1 MHGRQDLRFEG
12 DGFTMV
18 SLYMIYF
25 SILSFVGY
33 LYECLAMLIWTGE
46 WDNRGFLFGPVIPIY
61 GAGALAGTLLFHCSL
76 KDHTPMMVFLVSVIA
91 SAVLEYVV
99 HYGLEKAFH
108 AYWWDYSKAP
118 LNINGRICLPASL
131 GFGVAGLLIIY
142 VINPFLIPL
151 LERIPKELAA
161 FLGMLLAAIF
171 AADTMLTVSTLSDFI
186 HRVERI
192 DERINERM
200 DNFVDNH
207 MESYKGIGDT
217 FYTAVDHMQESGK
230 KLIDK
235 RIEKASDSLDF
246 ARSYILTRVK
256 GFKGN
261 KAAKRM
267 NHILNRIKRR
277 IKRKEDE

>member
-1 MHGRQDLRFEG
+1 
-12 DGFTMV
+12 MV

-33 LYECLAMLIWTGE
+33 LYECLAMLLWNGE

-61 GAGALAGTLLFHCSL
+61 GAGALLGTLLFHYSL
-76 KDHTPMMVFLVSVIA
+76 PDHTPMIVFFVSMVA

-118 LNINGRICLPASL
+118 LNINGRICLPASI

-142 VINPFLIPL
+142 VINPFLIPFL
-151 LERIPKELAA
+151 QRIPKELCA
-161 FLGMLLAAIF
+161 FLGMLCAALF
-171 AADTMLTVSTLSDFI
+171 AADTTLTVSTLSDFI

-200 DNFVDNH
+200 DSFVENY
-207 MESYKGIGDT
+207 MESYKGIGDS
-217 FYTAVDHMQESGK
+217 FYSAVDHVQESRK
-230 KLIDK
+230 KIFD
-235 RIEKASDSLDF
+235 RHFEKAVDSMGF
-246 ARSYILTRVK
+246 ARKYILTRIK

-261 KAAKRM
+261 KAAKR
-267 NHILNRIKRR
+267 LNEVLDRIKKRV
-277 IKRKEDE
+277 KRKEDE